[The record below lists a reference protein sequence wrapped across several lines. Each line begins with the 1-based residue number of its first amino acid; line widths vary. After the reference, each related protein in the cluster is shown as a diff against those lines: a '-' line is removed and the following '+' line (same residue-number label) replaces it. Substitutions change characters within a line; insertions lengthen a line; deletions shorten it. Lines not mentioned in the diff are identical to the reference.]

1 MNKEITT
8 RRPLLVVLGIFLLV
22 LGTVP
27 YILWHQ
33 DVVFLNSIR
42 DWLPCLPAH
51 SHSWLNDFLIYNFP
65 DGAWLLSLLLIQRYI
80 GTLKIFE
87 LCAIALAII
96 LELGQYLGWISG
108 TFDLLDLLTYIII
121 FILFKLC
128 TTKLKSH

>member
-8 RRPLLVVLGIFLLV
+8 RRPLLVVLGIFLLI

-33 DVVFLNSIR
+33 DVIFLNSIR
-42 DWLPCLPAH
+42 IWLPCVPALRH
-51 SHSWLNDFLIYNFP
+51 SGLNDFFIYNFP
-65 DGAWLLSLLLIQRYI
+65 DGAWFLALLLIQRYI